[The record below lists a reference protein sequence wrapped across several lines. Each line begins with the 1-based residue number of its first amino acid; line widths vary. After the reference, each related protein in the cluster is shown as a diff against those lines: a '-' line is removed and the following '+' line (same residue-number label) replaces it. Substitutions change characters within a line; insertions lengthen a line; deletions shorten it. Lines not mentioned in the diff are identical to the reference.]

1 MGAILSNGAH
11 PHFIAFYRILSKD
24 KRTHKQTQMAYTPE
38 IILRQSQAHPLLNI
52 DREPSEGYHLPV
64 IVI

>member
-24 KRTHKQTQMAYTPE
+24 KRTHKQTQKQTQ
-38 IILRQSQAHPLLNI
+38 LCKRNSNL
-52 DREPSEGYHLPV
+52 
-64 IVI
+64 

>member
-24 KRTHKQTQMAYTPE
+24 KRTHKQTQKQTQ
-38 IILRQSQAHPLLNI
+38 LCK
-52 DREPSEGYHLPV
+52 G
-64 IVI
+64 IVT